1 MTHITLSLPDKL
13 YKLMKKYKEVN
24 WSEVARRAIIE
35 KLLTLKAS
43 REGVTRD
50 ELTMLLEVTGK
61 SVVAK
66 SYDYNMELKLLKKI
80 KEWEKRRIKYL
91 RELEEQ

>member
-1 MTHITLSLPDKL
+1 
-13 YKLMKKYKEVN
+13 MKKYKEVN

-80 KEWEKRRIKYL
+80 EEREKRRIKYL